1 MRKHLTATLLAASL
15 TATTAFAGPP
25 TAPVVSSQSVAAE
38 AAKADLDRGLV
49 AAVAFAVILAAMSGG
64 SGKVLLPSDSRLKT
78 DIKPVGTADNG
89 LTLYTFR
96 YKGSDALYQG
106 VMAQDV
112 LAHTPE
118 AVATMA
124 NGFYA
129 VNYDMLGLAMTRV
142 D

>member
-25 TAPVVSSQSVAAE
+25 QAPVVSSQSVASD
-38 AAKADLDRGLV
+38 AAKAEIDRGIVAALAFSVVLV
-49 AAVAFAVILAAMSGG
+49 ALTAG
-64 SGKVLLPSDSRLKT
+64 STPALSDIRLKT
-78 DIKPVGTADNG
+78 DIEPVGTADNG

-118 AVATMA
+118 AVVTLP
-124 NGFYA
+124 GGYYA
-129 VNYDMLGLAMTRV
+129 VNYDMLGMSMTRI